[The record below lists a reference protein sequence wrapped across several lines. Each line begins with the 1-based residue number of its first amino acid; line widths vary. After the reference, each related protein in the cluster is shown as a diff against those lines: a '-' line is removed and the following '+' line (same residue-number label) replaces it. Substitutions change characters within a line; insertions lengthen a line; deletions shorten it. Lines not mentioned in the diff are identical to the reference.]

1 MEYIREMLLRQ
12 RTALA
17 RLMLGGAAEE
27 TSETVSAPAADRREA
42 AVPAGVYTRATR
54 GRELDEEGFL
64 HASWPE
70 QVSKVAKRIYPDRPS
85 DLVILEIDVGRV
97 EAAGIAVDI
106 EADVDGKGRGYPH
119 IMGPLPV
126 SAVVRLR
133 RTKWIGREFVVVA

>member
-1 MEYIREMLLRQ
+1 
-12 RTALA
+12 
-17 RLMLGGAAEE
+17 
-27 TSETVSAPAADRREA
+27 
-42 AVPAGVYTRATR
+42 VYTRATR
-54 GRELDEEGFL
+54 GRELAEEGFL

-70 QVSKVAKRIYPDRPS
+70 QVSKVAKRVYPDRPS

>member
-1 MEYIREMLLRQ
+1 MPSPLIWHITES
-12 RTALA
+12 
-17 RLMLGGAAEE
+17 AAW
-27 TSETVSAPAADRREA
+27 EA
-42 AVPAGVYTRATR
+42 AVPEGVYTRATR
-54 GRELDEEGFL
+54 GKDLAEEGFL

-70 QVSKVAKRIYPDRPS
+70 QVSKVAKRVYPDRPS